1 MSFWNFLCEVAV
13 FNMICNLFSPKRKR
27 ITSTF
32 SPSRRSIY
40 NEQNFQR
47 IEELNCDIEKAEKR
61 VAEYRKLRGASIA
74 PDEAVDDIDDL
85 QDRNDELEDRLS
97 ECDMMSDRYDRIQDE
112 IDLLQD
118 RRDELE
124 DNELMLEDMHD
135 EFDSLSHH
143 SHGVLYDMYHDED
156 YDW

>member
-1 MSFWNFLCEVAV
+1 MTGIFVR
-13 FNMICNLFSPKRKR
+13 FST
-27 ITSTF
+27 I
-32 SPSRRSIY
+32 I
-40 NEQNFQR
+40 
-47 IEELNCDIEKAEKR
+47 KAEKR

-85 QDRNDELEDRLS
+85 QDRIDELEDRLS

-118 RRDELE
+118 RLDELE

>member
-1 MSFWNFLCEVAV
+1 M
-13 FNMICNLFSPKRKR
+13 
-27 ITSTF
+27 
-32 SPSRRSIY
+32 PSYHPSCGDVHNALY
-40 NEQNFQR
+40 LQR
-47 IEELNCDIEKAEKR
+47 MEELNREIREAEKR
-61 VAEYRKLRGASIA
+61 VAEYRKHRGAGIA
-74 PDEAVDDIDDL
+74 PDEADGDVDDL
-85 QDRNDELEDRLS
+85 QDRIDELEDRLS

-118 RRDELE
+118 RLDEME

-135 EFDSLSHH
+135 ESDSLSHH